1 MKKVVILGGGFGGL
15 SAIAHI
21 RKQIKKGKVEVTLV
35 DRHNFSLFTPMLP
48 EVVSGNVKPDNIVL
62 PLREICV
69 KNRVKFVRDEVK
81 DIAPENNRVICND
94 TELEYDYLIMATGS
108 KTNYRGNESAM
119 RNAFEFKNITDA
131 IDIKYLIIDYLEKAS
146 SMTSSDA
153 KRALLS
159 FSVIGGGITG
169 VELACEMNDFIT
181 EKIKKEY
188 NSISKNEF
196 SINIL
201 EYYKT
206 ILPSIDE
213 SQAVKAQDVVSK
225 SGIHIINNAN
235 VKEIGECSITYE
247 ENGEEKC
254 IQSSITVWTAG
265 VMGQDHLHSVAGGQT
280 GDKRVFINHDLTP
293 KDFGKD
299 NIFII
304 GDSCAYQHNE
314 HILPPVAPLAM
325 QQGIMAVINI
335 MRNIEGKPKKE
346 FSYFHFGYLVSL
358 GKNNSVV
365 NLFGFKL
372 RGRFAYYIWKM
383 LYLYKVGMFKK
394 QIGVFFDWIMT
405 AWFGNESVLIY
416 DIEKSYLS
424 RVKNADACS
433 TKPDETK

>member
-35 DRHNFSLFTPMLP
+35 DKNNFSLFTPMLP

-69 KNRVKFVRDEVK
+69 KSRVKFVRDEVQSI
-81 DIAPENNRVICND
+81 DPENNIVRCKGH
-94 TELEYDYLIMATGS
+94 ELEYDYLIMATGS
-108 KTNYRGNESAM
+108 KTNYRGNESAI

-146 SMTSSDA
+146 EMTSPEA

-181 EKIKKEY
+181 AKIKKEY
-188 NSISKNEF
+188 NSIKPDEYSV
-196 SINIL
+196 NIL

-225 SGIHIINNAN
+225 SGINIINHAN

-247 ENGEEKC
+247 EAGVEKC
-254 IQSSITVWTAG
+254 IHSTITVWTAG
-265 VMGQDHLHSVAGGQT
+265 VMGQDHLHDVAKEQAA
-280 GDKRVFINHDLTP
+280 DKRVFIDHDLTP
-293 KDFGKD
+293 KGLDKN
-299 NIFII
+299 NIYII
-304 GDSCAYQHNE
+304 GDSCAYQHKE

-325 QQGIMAVINI
+325 QQGIMAVMNI
-335 MRNIEGKPKKE
+335 MRDIEGKPKKE
-346 FSYFHFGYLVSL
+346 FNYFHFGYLVSL

-365 NLFGFKL
+365 NLFGFKM

-394 QIGVFFDWIMT
+394 QVGVFFDWIMT
-405 AWFGNESVLIY
+405 AWFGNESVLIH
-416 DIEKSYLS
+416 DIERAYLN
-424 RVKNADACS
+424 RR
-433 TKPDETK
+433 KPDQQKCGQ

>member
-21 RKQIKKGKVEVTLV
+21 RKYIKNGKVDVTLV
-35 DRHNFSLFTPMLP
+35 DKNNFSLFTPMLP

-69 KNRVKFVRDEVK
+69 KSKVKFVRDEVVS
-81 DIAPENNRVICND
+81 ID
-94 TELEYDYLIMATGS
+94 TENEKVTCKTTELDYDYLIMATGS
-108 KTNYRGNESAM
+108 KTNYRGNETAIK
-119 RNAFEFKNITDA
+119 NAFEFKNITDA

-146 SMTSSDA
+146 SMTSPDA

-169 VELACEMNDFIT
+169 VELACEMNDFIKA
-181 EKIKKEY
+181 KIKKEY
-188 NSISKNEF
+188 NTISTEEY
-196 SINIL
+196 SVNIL

-213 SQAVKAQDVVSK
+213 SQALKAQGVVSD
-225 SGIHIINNAN
+225 SGINIINNAN
-235 VKEIGECSITYE
+235 VKDIGECSITYE
-247 ENGEEKC
+247 ESGVEKC
-254 IQSSITVWTAG
+254 INSSITVWTAG
-265 VMGQDHLHSVAGGQT
+265 VMGQDHLASVSTTQA
-280 GDKRVFINHDLTP
+280 GDKRVFIDHDLTP
-293 KDFGKD
+293 QGFAKD
-299 NIFII
+299 NVFVI
-304 GDSCAYQHNE
+304 GDSCAYQHENN
-314 HILPPVAPLAM
+314 ILPPVAPLAM

-335 MRNIEGKPKKE
+335 MRHIDGKPPKL

-358 GKNNSVV
+358 GKNNSVI
-365 NLFGFKL
+365 NLFGFKM

-405 AWFGNESVLIY
+405 AWFGNESVLIH
-416 DIEKSYLS
+416 DIERAYIN
-424 RVKNADACS
+424 RQ
-433 TKPDETK
+433 KPKDQEPPQ